1 MEIISFIALILLS
14 LVGYSIGAVAKAGK
28 SAELKPQLIDLVLLL
43 AIWAGGIYS
52 TLTFNLNKWLM
63 VLIWLALSIIVGIL
77 AVTPRKLPKEMAS
90 QKVSLVNKNPKKSSK
105 NPFRRL
111 WNQWQDFFTRVGS
124 FQTRIGLAF
133 FFFIVV
139 TPIALVAKKAS
150 DPLGL
155 KYRDNKSHWLAK
167 PETDGDLEQSRRQ
180 F

>member
-1 MEIISFIALILLS
+1 LKIVSFIVLILLS
-14 LVGYSIGAVAKAGK
+14 MVGYSVGAVIRAGK
-28 SAELKPQLIDLVLLL
+28 SKELKPQLIDLVLLL

-52 TLTFNLNKWLM
+52 GLAFNLNKWLM

-90 QKVSLVNKNPKKSSK
+90 QKESLVNKNPKKGSK
-105 NPFRRL
+105 NPFRKL

-155 KYRDNKSHWLAK
+155 KYRDNKSYWLAK
-167 PETDGDLEQSRRQ
+167 PETDGDLEQSKRQ